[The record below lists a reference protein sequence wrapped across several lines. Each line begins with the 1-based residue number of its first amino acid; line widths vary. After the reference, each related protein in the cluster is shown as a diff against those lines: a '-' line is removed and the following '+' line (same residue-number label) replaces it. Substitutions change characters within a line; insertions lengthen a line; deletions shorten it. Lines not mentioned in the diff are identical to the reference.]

1 MLVVCGLGAWALS
14 MFACSG
20 ARRAMGACQ
29 GGSGSLLETV
39 GIALGACRKGLGACR
54 DVSLSVVGLGA
65 CREMGACRGSVG
77 GACHAG
83 CLRACRDVTLSVVGR
98 GACREMG
105 SCRWTCRGACRDVW
119 ELVGM

>member
-1 MLVVCGLGAWALS
+1 MGLGPCRIRVAYSYRGSYCEGMMLVVCGLGAWALS

-54 DVSLSVVGLGA
+54 DV
-65 CREMGACRGSVG
+65 
-77 GACHAG
+77 
-83 CLRACRDVTLSVVGR
+83 
-98 GACREMG
+98 
-105 SCRWTCRGACRDVW
+105 W